1 MSDVRAFESFFRQ
14 AVLRD
19 FHPGSTLLHL
29 PAQYRH
35 LGDGEA
41 RVVSDHD
48 RGGVLENAVQ
58 RRDHLLLL
66 RSVHFLS
73 PVGVSGRSGKRR
85 LHLAGPS
92 SAFAGSGTGRRSK
105 ALSPWAFLRGGAAGR
120 CWFEPIK
127 GFRPK
132 PVFPVSCRPFRIK
145 RRSRSAPA
153 ISDRTTERTE
163 VPLVSPA
170 RKRTPARNSF

>member
-19 FHPGSTLLHL
+19 FHPGPALLHL

-35 LGDGEA
+35 LSDGEA

-73 PVGVSGRSGKRR
+73 PVGVFRIRKTPVAPCRPVFC
-85 LHLAGPS
+85 LV
-92 SAFAGSGTGRRSK
+92 GSGTGRRSK

-120 CWFEPIK
+120 CWFEPTK

-163 VPLVSPA
+163 VPSVSPA